1 MENEFDNP
9 KMVTEA
15 MRVALARAYADGDLR
30 EYLIRTSQAAH
41 QSALILLDAGK
52 HEEAKRFANRS
63 VAFKDLLEKAKSE
76 FNRTQKVGKI
86 KDEPNATEKR
96 EE

>member
-41 QSALILLDAGK
+41 QSALILLNAGK

-76 FNRTQKVGKI
+76 FNRTQKVVTKEE
-86 KDEPNATEKR
+86 KDEG
-96 EE
+96 

>member
-63 VAFKDLLEKAKSE
+63 VAFKDLLEMAKSE
-76 FNRTQKVGKI
+76 FKTQKVVTKEE
-86 KDEPNATEKR
+86 KDEG
-96 EE
+96 

>member
-76 FNRTQKVGKI
+76 FNRTQKVVTKEE
-86 KDEPNATEKR
+86 KDEG
-96 EE
+96 